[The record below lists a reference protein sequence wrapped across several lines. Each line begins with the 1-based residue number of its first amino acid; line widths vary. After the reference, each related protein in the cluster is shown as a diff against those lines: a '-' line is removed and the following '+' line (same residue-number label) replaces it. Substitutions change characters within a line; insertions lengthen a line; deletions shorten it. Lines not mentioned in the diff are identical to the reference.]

1 MEKNKNMTKLE
12 KQIRSLQ
19 FIFRPRFW
27 MMNDPFN
34 QEWDDKLNQLMDK
47 FEPEY
52 GKPNS
57 IDGHV
62 HTVSFDGNVVWIQ
75 NYPYAYGTPYGFW
88 GTSPEIR
95 PSRLTILRLRDL
107 VTETQR
113 KLEHESSSYKSYM
126 DKVNNS
132 LNQ

>member
-1 MEKNKNMTKLE
+1 MTKLE

-19 FIFRPRFW
+19 FMFRPRFW
-27 MMNDPFN
+27 MMNDPFS

-47 FEPEY
+47 FEPKY

-57 IDGHV
+57 IDGQI
-62 HTVSFDGNVVWIQ
+62 HTVSFNGNVVWIQ
-75 NYPYAYGTPYGFW
+75 NYPYAYATPY
-88 GTSPEIR
+88 PVDIR
-95 PSRLTILRLRDL
+95 PSRLTILRLYEM
-107 VTETQR
+107 VTPTKI
-113 KLEHESSSYKSYM
+113 KLQHENSSYKEYM